1 MNIDTRSLKRSSR
14 NTSATTS
21 NETSST
27 LSHHG
32 KRRHDA
38 ETVLYACSGA
48 GGVGVSAEAGHF
60 ANSTDVY
67 HSSRKNQINFT
78 RRNGFNHWGQNS
90 SDGVTGYIEDKEEDV
105 VNSSKMIEC
114 GGNFEAVGMVAPGL
128 VNFSWLFSLR
138 CNLIMVQRKRKRENK
153 KAVAPCDSL
162 HISKSFFERWPSLMF
177 QFLYFKRLFLR
188 CTGEYHGPG
197 PCCKCAYAVSFAHYR
212 LPSLKVCAIRTCN

>member
-1 MNIDTRSLKRSSR
+1 MVISHCSSFNINQATTWGRDLPTYLVLEDTDSTRYILEHTCKVMRAGHSLHRENAGASVSPNTMNIDTRSLKRSSR

-128 VNFSWLFSLR
+128 VNFS
-138 CNLIMVQRKRKRENK
+138 
-153 KAVAPCDSL
+153 
-162 HISKSFFERWPSLMF
+162 
-177 QFLYFKRLFLR
+177 
-188 CTGEYHGPG
+188 
-197 PCCKCAYAVSFAHYR
+197 
-212 LPSLKVCAIRTCN
+212 